1 MALKVFSGLVKV
13 MGIQRPTIVAATTQ
27 KRASELLGVS
37 IRIMCDYWEVSEDP
51 TEIAMATAQP
61 ETVFRSS
68 KILAKDFQPVVSPIN
83 TNSTFYS
90 DGWMDARQGKPAS
103 VPSGVHGNEYMAGF
117 TAAGM
122 AADEQLNQA
131 IQ

>member
-37 IRIMCDYWEVSEDP
+37 IRIMCDYWEVSEDQ
-51 TEIAMATAQP
+51 TEITVATAQP
-61 ETVFRSS
+61 ETVFRAS
-68 KILAKDFQPVVSPIN
+68 KILAKDFEPVVCPIS
-83 TNSTFYS
+83 TKSTFYN
-90 DGWMDARQGKPAS
+90 DGWSDARKGEPAS
-103 VPSGVHGNEYMAGF
+103 PPAPGVHGDEYMAGF

-131 IQ
+131 I

>member
-37 IRIMCDYWEVSEDP
+37 IRIMCDYWEVSEDQ
-51 TEIAMATAQP
+51 TEIAVATAQP

-68 KILAKDFQPVVSPIN
+68 KILAKDFQPVVNPIN

-90 DGWMDARQGKPAS
+90 DGWFDARKGRPAS
-103 VPSGVHGNEYMAGF
+103 APEGVHGKEYMAGF
-117 TAAGM
+117 TAASM
-122 AADEQLNQA
+122 AADEQLNQV
-131 IQ
+131 I

>member
-13 MGIQRPTIVAATTQ
+13 MGIQRPTIVAAATQ

-51 TEIAMATAQP
+51 TEIAVATAQP
-61 ETVFRSS
+61 ETVYRSS
-68 KILAKDFQPVVSPIN
+68 KILAKDFQPVVNPIN

-90 DGWMDARQGKPAS
+90 DGWLDARNGRTAS
-103 VPSGVHGNEYMAGF
+103 APEGVHGKEYMAGF
-117 TAAGM
+117 TAASM

-131 IQ
+131 I

>member
-51 TEIAMATAQP
+51 TEIEVTTAQP
-61 ETVFRSS
+61 ETVFRAS

-83 TNSTFYS
+83 TKSTFYS
-90 DGWMDARQGKPAS
+90 DGWLDARKGKTATP
-103 VPSGVHGNEYMAGF
+103 PSPGVYENEYMAGF
-117 TAAGM
+117 TAASM

-131 IQ
+131 I